1 MLTRTTAG
9 IAAIALAALTLP
21 TNANADSAADFY
33 KGKQVSMLVGSGAG
47 GGFDAYARLVAR
59 HLGDHIPGAPSVVVL
74 NKPGAGS
81 LTMVNAL
88 VNSGPF
94 DGTSIG
100 APQSSA
106 AVEELLHIGS
116 KGGKAAKFKATDLH
130 WLGSATQDVFILF
143 SWHGSKI
150 QSLDDLKQHEMMLGS
165 SGPNTDGSL
174 ISNALNRILGTKIK
188 LISGY
193 RTSGAEMLA
202 MEKGEIDG
210 NAMAYAS
217 VSTMRPDWI
226 KDGTIRVLA
235 QMGTTPQPGL
245 DNVPFVPDLVKDPD
259 DHAVLELIFAKYLMG
274 RPYFVPPGVPEERV
288 AALRTAFDATMAD
301 KALLADAEKLHL
313 EVRPVSGTD
322 VQALVAKLY
331 KSPPALVAKAREAL
345 GTE

>member
-1 MLTRTTAG
+1 MLTRTISG
-9 IAAIALAALTLP
+9 LAAIALAALAMP
-21 TNANADSAADFY
+21 TSAHADPVADFY

-59 HLGDHIPGAPSVVVL
+59 HLGDHIPGAPTVVVL

-88 VNSGPF
+88 VNAGPF
-94 DGTSIG
+94 DGTTIG

-116 KGGKAAKFKATDLH
+116 KGGKAAKFKATELH

-150 QSLDDLKQHEMMLGS
+150 QSLDDLKKDEMLLGS

-226 KDGTIRVLA
+226 KNGTIRVLA

-245 DNVPFVPDLVKDPD
+245 DNVPFVPDLVKAPE

-274 RPYFVPPGVPEERV
+274 RPYFVPPGVPDDRV

-301 KALLADAEKLHL
+301 KALLADAKKLHL
-313 EVRPVSGTD
+313 EVRPVSGKD

-331 KSPPALVAKAREAL
+331 KTQPALVTKAREAL
-345 GTE
+345 GTK